1 VRSVPGAPRLR
12 LARHW
17 RKARDIGARQAVPLL
32 ISSHWL
38 SLLGTALVT
47 TAIISWLFVLP
58 IHLRGHAD
66 NPYIGIV
73 AFLIIPVV
81 FFAGLALVPLG
92 VFLARRRIRKGLA
105 VVVVDRRKSLR
116 RLLAFAVV
124 TGLANLII
132 GTQLTYRAVS
142 HMDTVQFC
150 GESCHVMKPEFTAYQ
165 NSPHSRVACVEC
177 HVAPGA
183 SGWSESKRAGSRQ
196 LVEVLLGNYPQ
207 PIPPALETGR
217 LVPSRYSCEQCHW
230 PEKIGSIYVRVIPK
244 YGDDEANTPSETVL
258 LMFIGGGKIKGI
270 HGSHMGPGIQ
280 IRYAAAGA
288 KRQTI
293 PWVEYRNTSTGDA
306 RTYLAEDG
314 NPDSLANL
322 PRHTMQCVDCHN
334 RPTHTFELAERAVNR
349 AIALGE
355 IPSTLPFIKKKGVEL
370 LKTSYSGGDQAA
382 KEIPAALHAY
392 YQQNYPAV
400 HSQRAQDIAAA
411 AKSIVAIY
419 SRNVFPDL
427 QVTWGTYPN
436 NLGHTDFPGCFRCHD
451 EAHATSD
458 KRKVTQDCSTCHQP
472 LAIEEASPEILK
484 SLGLDEKIAKL
495 RRP

>member
-1 VRSVPGAPRLR
+1 MISE
-12 LARHW
+12 
-17 RKARDIGARQAVPLL
+17 RDRPSLLL
-32 ISSHWL
+32 ISSHWV
-38 SLLGTALVT
+38 SLLGTALIT

-58 IHLRGHAD
+58 IHVRGHVD

-92 VFLARRRIRKGLA
+92 IFLARRRIRKGLA

-116 RLLAFAVV
+116 RLFAFVVV

-132 GTQLTYRAVS
+132 GTQLTYRAVE

-150 GESCHVMKPEFTAYQ
+150 GESCHVMKPEFMAYH
-165 NSPHSRVACVEC
+165 NSPHSRVLCVEC

-183 SGWSESKRAGSRQ
+183 AGWFESKKAGTRQ
-196 LVEVLLGNYPQ
+196 LIGVLRGNYPR
-207 PIPPALETGR
+207 PIPSALESGK
-217 LVPSRYSCEQCHW
+217 LIPSRYTCEQCHW
-230 PEKIGSIYVRVIPK
+230 PQKIGTIYLRVIPK
-244 YGDDEANTPSETVL
+244 YADDEANTPTQTVL
-258 LMFIGGGKIKGI
+258 LMFIGGGRIKGI

-280 IRYAAAGA
+280 IRYATADS

-306 RTYLAEDG
+306 RTYLAG
-314 NPDSLANL
+314 GTNPDSLANL
-322 PRHTMQCVDCHN
+322 PRYTMQCVDCHN

-355 IPSTLPFIKKKGVEL
+355 IPSTLPFIKKKSVEL
-370 LKTSYSGGDQAA
+370 LKARYSGSEQAA
-382 KEIPAALHAY
+382 REISSALQAY

-400 HSQRAQDIAAA
+400 YAQRSQDVAAA
-411 AKSIVAIY
+411 AASVVAIY
-419 SRNVFPDL
+419 NRNVFPDL

-458 KRKVTQDCSTCHQP
+458 KRTITQDCNTCHQP

-484 SLGLDEKIAKL
+484 SLGLEERIAKL